1 MEEDNNFEREEN
13 GMKYSV
19 TDLGSWVLVIKLSDL
34 EQKLVGLAHRREKTL
49 PRCLCA
55 TGVT

>member
-34 EQKLVGLAHRREKTL
+34 ELVGLAHRREKTL